1 MIVQKFPGYC
11 SMGSIEVEYL
21 IIKCN
26 IRRRLD
32 KRGLIVI
39 YIIIKTE
46 ILNGFTTDCL
56 PCLMT
61 VRVPTSLALTCS
73 PLPVG
78 AKH

>member
-1 MIVQKFPGYC
+1 
-11 SMGSIEVEYL
+11 MGSIEVESL

-26 IRRRLD
+26 IRWRLD

-39 YIIIKTE
+39 CIIIIKTE
-46 ILNGFTTDCL
+46 NLNGFTTDCL
-56 PCLMT
+56 PCSMT